1 MALTQEERDAII
13 DAAENKTKSEFA
25 GEVASRT
32 TLTTAE
38 VLALA
43 KTPEEK
49 KALASVLNEVTRATN
64 DNKAK
69 AEAIR
74 NIAGGVEA
82 LVKIASKLI

>member
-1 MALTQEERDAII
+1 MPLTQEDRDAII
-13 DAAENKTKSEFA
+13 DAAANKTKSEFA

-32 TLTTAE
+32 TLTTVE

-43 KTPEEK
+43 KTVEEK
-49 KALASVLNEVTRATN
+49 KALASVLSEVTRATN
-64 DNKAK
+64 DNNAK

>member
-1 MALTQEERDAII
+1 MPLSQEERDAII
-13 DAAENKTKSEFA
+13 DAAANKTKSEFA
-25 GEVASRT
+25 SEVASRT

-43 KTPEEK
+43 KTVEERN
-49 KALASVLNEVTRATN
+49 ALASVLSEVARATN
-64 DNKAK
+64 DNKEK

>member
-1 MALTQEERDAII
+1 MQLT
-13 DAAENKTKSEFA
+13 
-25 GEVASRT
+25 
-32 TLTTAE
+32 TTAE

-43 KTPEEK
+43 KTVEEK
-49 KALASVLNEVTRATN
+49 RALASVLSEVTRATN
-64 DNKAK
+64 DNNAK

>member
-1 MALTQEERDAII
+1 MPLTQEDRDAII
-13 DAAENKTKSEFA
+13 DAAANKTKSEFA

-32 TLTTAE
+32 TLTTVE

-43 KTPEEK
+43 KTVEEK
-49 KALASVLNEVTRATN
+49 KALASVLSEVTRATN
-64 DNKAK
+64 DNNAK
-69 AEAIR
+69 AMAIR

>member
-1 MALTQEERDAII
+1 MPLTQEDRDAII
-13 DAAENKTKSEFA
+13 DAAANKTKSEFA

-43 KTPEEK
+43 KTVEEK
-49 KALASVLNEVTRATN
+49 RALASVLSEVTRATN
-64 DNKAK
+64 DNNAK

>member
-1 MALTQEERDAII
+1 MSLSQEERNAII
-13 DAAENKTKSEFA
+13 DAAANKTESEFA
-25 GEVASRT
+25 SEVASRT

-43 KTPEEK
+43 KTVEERN
-49 KALASVLNEVTRATN
+49 ALASVLSEVARATD

-69 AEAIR
+69 AKAIK

>member
-1 MALTQEERDAII
+1 MPLTQEVRDAII
-13 DAAENKTKSEFA
+13 DAAANKTKSEFA

-43 KTPEEK
+43 KTVEEK
-49 KALASVLNEVTRATN
+49 RALASVLSEVTRATN
-64 DNKAK
+64 DNNAK